1 MKHHRILA
9 TLALGS
15 VGLSAQAADV
25 TLYGIVDTQFENIR
39 ATGATNPAQDK
50 PARWRVSNVSSELGV
65 RASIALGEGMTGM
78 VQYTTGISSDTGNG
92 GTSGGMFGSAKD
104 TFVGLQFE
112 KIGTIKLGRMTAAAR
127 WNSGTADFSP
137 MGAGVQD
144 DQGMLSGAGGQS
156 AAGPQFNTRMDNTL
170 AFESARFYGFSGRV
184 YFSAN
189 ENKSSA
195 TVASGS
201 QLDDKSY
208 SLGLQYVTGP
218 LDLRLSHE
226 VRNDKGVLNG
236 STDHNTRDRDFRF
249 GMRYA
254 LTPAT
259 TLALGYDNMELKDA
273 SAVGTAKTMLKKHGW
288 VVGARHVI
296 DKHTIYGG
304 YGSGSDISCATA
316 NGTLCN
322 GADTGARNAV
332 IAYNYN
338 FNKQMMVEVFAARVS
353 NQARGKYDFDSG
365 GISPAAGAASSV
377 IATGFRY
384 AF

>member
-15 VGLSAQAADV
+15 AGLSAQAADV

-39 ATGATNPAQDK
+39 AVGATNPAQDK

-65 RASIALGEGMTGM
+65 RASIPLGDGMTGM
-78 VQYTTGISSDTGNG
+78 VQYTTGISSDNANG
-92 GTSGGMFGSAKD
+92 GASGGLFGSAKD
-104 TFVGLQFE
+104 SFVAVQFD
-112 KIGTIKLGRMTAAAR
+112 KIGTVKLGRMTAAAR

-144 DQGMLSGAGGQS
+144 DQGMLSGASGQS
-156 AAGPQFNTRMDNTL
+156 VVGPQFNTRMDNTI
-170 AFESARFYGFSGRV
+170 AFESARFHGFSGRV

-201 QLDDKSY
+201 RIDDKSV
-208 SLGLQYVTGP
+208 SLGLQYVNGP
-218 LDLRLSHE
+218 FDLRLSHE

-236 STDHNTRDRDFRF
+236 SLDHDTRDRDLRF

-254 LTPAT
+254 LSAQT
-259 TLALGYDNMELKDA
+259 TLALGYDNMELRDA
-273 SAVGTAKTMLKKHGW
+273 SAAGSAKTMLKKHGW
-288 VVGARHVI
+288 VVGFKHVI
-296 DKHTIYGG
+296 NKHTIYGG
-304 YGSGSDISCATA
+304 YGAGSDITCATA
-316 NGTLCN
+316 NGALCN

-332 IAYNYN
+332 LAYNYN
-338 FNKQMMVEVFAARVS
+338 FNKQMMVEVFGARVA
-353 NQARGKYDFDSG
+353 NEARGKYDFDSG
-365 GISPAAGAASSV
+365 GIGPAAGAASTV
-377 IATGFRY
+377 VAAGFRY